1 MNGHKGRVETM
12 KKYVIMLFIILIS
25 LSAAGCVSCLK
36 SFEPTP
42 TATPTVVPTAGPT
55 AITPTATASTFPGYT
70 SYPAT
75 NPGMYQYMQNG
86 VRAEWAK
93 SYRTDDWKL
102 DKVPSDIKDSHHGEI
117 LELNFYN
124 PTGKNQ
130 TVSYVYFKAG
140 YTETL
145 DYPNKFINSKTAFY
159 DDDLINNGDNGF
171 FYEFTLRPNEART
184 IWMYSMLSD
193 ADFNKYNG
201 YIKMNGLTMNYDS
214 GLINP

>member
-1 MNGHKGRVETM
+1 MGRVETM

-36 SFEPTP
+36 SFEPAP
-42 TATPTVVPTAGPT
+42 TMTPTVAPTTAPT
-55 AITPTATASTFPGYT
+55 TVAPTATATPSSGLKVYDP
-70 SYPAT
+70 P
-75 NPGMYQYMQNG
+75 NPGLYQYMQNG

-93 SYRTDDWKL
+93 TYRADNWKL
-102 DKVPSDIKDSHHGEI
+102 PRIPSDIQNAHYGEI

-145 DYPNKFINSKTAFY
+145 DYPNKFLNSKSAFY
-159 DDDLINNGDNGF
+159 DDENGF

-184 IWMYSMLSD
+184 IWMYSILSD
-193 ADFNKYNG
+193 TDFNKYNG

-214 GLINP
+214 GLIDP